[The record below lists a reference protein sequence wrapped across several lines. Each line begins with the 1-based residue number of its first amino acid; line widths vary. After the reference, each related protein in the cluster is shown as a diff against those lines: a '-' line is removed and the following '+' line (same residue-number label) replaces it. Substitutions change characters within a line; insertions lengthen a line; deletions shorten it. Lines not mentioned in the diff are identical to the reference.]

1 MAQIST
7 VLSNADLMAIA
18 AGYDAD
24 DMNKKLKEFFSSTYP
39 ATGDWLDALETTFNS
54 PYPIDVADR
63 ERIIVALLASRGRG
77 FQLGLHMYMA
87 VANGVSPEEIAH
99 IVFLTGIYAGVD
111 TFAKA
116 LAIGLGTMTILKG
129 LTAGG
134 KQPSVADVYDALAKG
149 LPA

>member
-1 MAQIST
+1 MAQIGT
-7 VLSNADLMAIA
+7 VLDNAALTAVA
-18 AGYDAD
+18 GGYDAGE
-24 DMNKKLKEFFSSTYP
+24 MNKKLREFFSDTYP
-39 ATGDWLDALETTFNS
+39 ATKDWLDALEKTFNTAH
-54 PYPIDVADR
+54 PVEIADR
-63 ERIIVALLASRGRG
+63 ERVIVALLASRGRG
-77 FQLGLHMYMA
+77 FELGLHMYVA
-87 VANGVSPEEIAH
+87 VANGVTPEEIAH

-111 TFAKA
+111 TFARA